1 MYVPMCAN
9 DKKERTNLEFIRRIL
24 RAEMLLRDIAGVIA
38 HLETPSKRQKRG
50 LCGTD
55 WSEGWGGEV
64 EEGKMEKTEK
74 FLSWRI

>member
-55 WSEGWGGEV
+55 
-64 EEGKMEKTEK
+64 
-74 FLSWRI
+74 